1 MGKMRK
7 VRDILMSANR
17 RDMEDMERALQEA
30 KVVAQI
36 KADYVRD
43 LARVCVETASALM
56 SSLYNDDFG
65 MAERMSAILLQ
76 NAEDTVAKARELRDD
91 LGEIE
96 RFRRGY

>member
-1 MGKMRK
+1 MRK

-43 LARVCVETASALM
+43 LARVCVETASAIISALRN
-56 SSLYNDDFG
+56 NDVEVAG
-65 MAERMSAILLQ
+65 RMCDILLRD
-76 NAEDTVAKARELRDD
+76 AEDTVAKARELRDD